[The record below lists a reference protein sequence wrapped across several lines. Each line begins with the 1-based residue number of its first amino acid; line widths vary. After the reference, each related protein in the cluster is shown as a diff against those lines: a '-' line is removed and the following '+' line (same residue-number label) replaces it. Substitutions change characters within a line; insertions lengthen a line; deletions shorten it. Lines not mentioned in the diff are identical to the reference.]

1 MQGPLENRNKSAAQS
16 PAVLVLSAA
25 QALLVP
31 YSASKPAKE
40 GRNTNKTTLGDGLRQ
55 VEGQRE
61 RSAKASHIQVV
72 IGFGRLPWLRK

>member
-1 MQGPLENRNKSAAQS
+1 MQGPLEIRNNSAAQA
-16 PAVLVLSAA
+16 PAVLVLSQAA

-40 GRNTNKTTLGDGLRQ
+40 ERKTNKTTLGDGWRQ

-61 RSAKASHIQVV
+61 RSTSELSDELSWTQLWKNAI
-72 IGFGRLPWLRK
+72 